1 MVNIRKSSLG
11 HFIQSRFG
19 KQVLFIVAFWYLAMW
34 PGRLGYDYSLAIR
47 MIRAGESTNWWTA
60 AYFRFLEFTTFYG
73 RTIFLTSIIGLISL
87 AYGIWFFLSSVIK
100 DSAVLQKT
108 YLAILL
114 TPLFGVFGVTVS
126 HDVFQTAGIITF
138 LGLLVRARGD
148 YLTPRIFVLNYLFAS
163 VCILTVKTGLPSFLM
178 LTIVFFLSRFRFLA
192 LKASIPIILIAL
204 VSNVGIGPS
213 IIKHPGPNVLFSDL
227 KCVAQHPEADI
238 SQDEWAA
245 LDNIAP
251 HDLWLIPI
259 TCSNPDLQIKTL
271 GISEVDVK
279 LSNSFYLDYLKVVS
293 KNPLIVIQAHIQKS
307 LGALPPPFFPGPEN
321 QVDRNFSNPVG
332 YGVNTALQKGPEL
345 LHPSIDE
352 PTVAVKVSFL
362 LPLQALAQTATF
374 VINQSSWFWAWGG
387 LWLWPILYFYIGILK
402 FTKWTEI
409 SIALLP
415 ILLLHSANVLLGPG
429 PLGRY
434 YMSTIL
440 VGSALTFSMFFSW
453 VKKVRTDAESN

>member
-1 MVNIRKSSLG
+1 MVIIRKSSVG
-11 HFIQSRFG
+11 SFIQSRFG
-19 KQVLFIVAFWYLAMW
+19 KKVLLIVAFWYLAMW

-87 AYGIWFFLSSVIK
+87 AYAIWFFLSSVIK
-100 DSAVLQKT
+100 DSEILRKT

-138 LGLLVRARGD
+138 LGLLIRAKGD
-148 YLTPRIFVLNYLFAS
+148 YMSAKNFFPNYFFAS
-163 VCILTVKTGLPSFLM
+163 ICLLTVKTGLPTFVL
-178 LTIVFFLSRFRFLA
+178 LTIVFIFSKFRVVT
-192 LKASIPIILIAL
+192 LKASIPIILIGL

-213 IIKHPGPNVLFSDL
+213 IIKHPGPNVLLSDL
-227 KCVAQHPEADI
+227 KCVAQHPEAEI
-238 SQDEWAA
+238 SLDEWSA
-245 LDNIAP
+245 LENIAP
-251 HDLWLIPI
+251 RELWLIPV
-259 TCSNPDLQIKTL
+259 TCSNPDLQIKIL
-271 GISEVDVK
+271 GISEEDIK
-279 LSNSFYLDYLKVVS
+279 LPNSFYLDYLKVVS
-293 KNPLIVIQAHIQKS
+293 RNPLIVIQAHIQKS

-321 QVDRNFSNPVG
+321 QVDRNISNPVG

-352 PTVAVKVSFL
+352 PAVAVKVDFL

-387 LWLWPILYFYIGILK
+387 LWLWPILFFYISFLR

-415 ILLLHSANVLLGPG
+415 TLLLHAANVLLGPG

-440 VGSALTFSMFFSW
+440 VGLALTISMFFSW
-453 VKKVRTDAESN
+453 IKKVRANAKSV